1 MSKFISIA
9 NDRGS
14 IEYVNVDLI
23 NRIYTVNNDTAISLV
38 DDLLYSSEDIDYL
51 MNRINQ
57 LNTSLA
63 VDVMKKFAEYIKD
76 KPACFNRNS
85 SNVGADLMVSING
98 EWHNAI
104 EQFIKETYK

>member
-1 MSKFISIA
+1 MSRFISVA
-9 NDRGS
+9 NDGGS
-14 IEYVNVDLI
+14 IEYVNVDFI
-23 NRIYTVNNDTAISLV
+23 TRIYKVSNDTAISLV

-63 VDVMKKFAEYIKD
+63 VDVMSKFAEYIKD
-76 KPACFNRNS
+76 KPACFNRS
-85 SNVGADLMVSING
+85 RENVGADLMVSVDG